1 MKPIKYKFA
10 HEIPVKKESE
20 RSQMCI
26 HLHSENISLK
36 EMYQKIRRKALKEI
50 RMTSHLT
57 CNIKLFF
64 FFITFLINSYIRN
77 DTNRATGAMN
87 ISKTTEIEDG
97 DVDSSL
103 RYYLEKIDDLVSRD
117 VIENGAV
124 TRETILRAQIT
135 YITND
140 GFLAAITT
148 QNARDT
154 ANKIFQVDL
163 NKLLQRRYNI

>member
-1 MKPIKYKFA
+1 
-10 HEIPVKKESE
+10 
-20 RSQMCI
+20 
-26 HLHSENISLK
+26 
-36 EMYQKIRRKALKEI
+36 
-50 RMTSHLT
+50 
-57 CNIKLFF
+57 
-64 FFITFLINSYIRN
+64 
-77 DTNRATGAMN
+77 MN
-87 ISKTTEIEDG
+87 ISKPTEIEDG